1 MIRKQAKDSI
11 YVSIDSKL
19 EVKAGN
25 YAFWFFS
32 FHLSFQVVH
41 NTEQKIDRMLENYCI
56 KWNIQNTKKY
66 NSELRRHIELCLWL
80 AYGEDGLL
88 LFSQPKMNSAN
99 IHI

>member
-1 MIRKQAKDSI
+1 MLRKQAKDSI

-41 NTEQKIDRMLENYCI
+41 NTEQKKWQNVRKLLHKI
-56 KWNIQNTKKY
+56 KYSEYKK
-66 NSELRRHIELCLWL
+66 EKFWT
-80 AYGEDGLL
+80 
-88 LFSQPKMNSAN
+88 
-99 IHI
+99 